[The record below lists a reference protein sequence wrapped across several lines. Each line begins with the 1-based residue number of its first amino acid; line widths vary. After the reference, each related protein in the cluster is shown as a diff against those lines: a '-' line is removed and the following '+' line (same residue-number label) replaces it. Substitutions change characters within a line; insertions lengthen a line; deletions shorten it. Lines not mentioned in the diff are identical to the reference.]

1 MTPAEFIDQKGGPA
15 AMTRAINEVSP
26 PDKQITSGAVA
37 LWRHRNK
44 LPRTAW
50 PEIVEAFP
58 GTTLDEL
65 KAVEAAG
72 EQANAASGGDGEPQ
86 GAAA

>member
-15 AMTRAINEVSP
+15 AMTRAINELLP
-26 PDKQITSGAVA
+26 PTKQLGSGAIA

-44 LPRTAW
+44 IPRTSW
-50 PEIVEAFP
+50 PEIIDAFP

-72 EQANAASGGDGEPQ
+72 ESAGEVSSQEDGEVS
-86 GAAA
+86 AA

>member
-1 MTPAEFIDQKGGPA
+1 MTPAEFIDEKGGPA

-26 PDKQITSGAVA
+26 PDKQITAGAVA

-50 PEIVEAFP
+50 PELVEAYP
-58 GTTLDEL
+58 GTTLDQL

-72 EQANAASGGDGEPQ
+72 ELANSHQQAEAAEDRP
-86 GAAA
+86 AA